1 MKQETTKK
9 AAWENELQALKN
21 LVGNLGLKGFEVFV
35 NHNGFRKKQTY
46 FLRDETGNT
55 ITGSWAYPYLN
66 HYIMGYGKA
75 IQKAKI
81 LEAEVTRLRSL
92 INEFADKI
100 KAV

>member
-46 FLRDETGNT
+46 FLYE
-55 ITGSWAYPYLN
+55 SA
-66 HYIMGYGKA
+66 
-75 IQKAKI
+75 
-81 LEAEVTRLRSL
+81 SL
-92 INEFADKI
+92 IASSRYSPFLPFFFVK
-100 KAV
+100 